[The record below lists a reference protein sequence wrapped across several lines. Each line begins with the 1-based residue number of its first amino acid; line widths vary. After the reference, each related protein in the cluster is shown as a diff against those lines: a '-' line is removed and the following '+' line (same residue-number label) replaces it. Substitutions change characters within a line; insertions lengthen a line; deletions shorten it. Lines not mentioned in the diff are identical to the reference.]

1 MFRLLLFFPVFLL
14 AQEIFLLPDEGRYFL
29 HTLNAKIKKAERHL
43 YLFTPFLDE
52 YTLVRTLKQ
61 RAKKELQITIITNG
75 PVQKQSKAAH
85 LALFEN
91 IQIFTLS
98 PLDHGNENPQALSGS
113 FGCIDNK
120 ELFLLSEDLD
130 GKKMKENYAFALF
143 QKKECETIFHTLL
156 LRAKAR

>member
-14 AQEIFLLPDEGRYFL
+14 AQEIYLLPDESKYFMD
-29 HTLNAKIKKAERHL
+29 TLNAKIKKAEHQF

-61 RAKKELQITIITNG
+61 RAKRDLQITIITSE
-75 PVQKQSKAAH
+75 PLQKHNKAAH

-91 IQIFTLS
+91 IKIFTLS
-98 PLDHGNENPQALSGS
+98 PLSHDNENPQALSGS

-130 GKKMKENYAFALF
+130 SKKIRADYAFALF
-143 QKKECETIFHTLL
+143 HKEACETIFHTLL
-156 LRAKAR
+156 ERAKVR

>member
-1 MFRLLLFFPVFLL
+1 M
-14 AQEIFLLPDEGRYFL
+14 LPDEGRYFL
-29 HTLNAKIKKAERHL
+29 DTLNAKIIKAENKF

-61 RAKKELQITIITNG
+61 RAKKELQITIITSE
-75 PVQKQSKAAH
+75 PLQKQNKAAH

-98 PLDHGNENPQALSGS
+98 PFDYGSENPQALSGS

-120 ELFLLSEDLD
+120 ELFLLSKDLD
-130 GKKMKENYAFALF
+130 GEKIRTDYAFALF
-143 QKKECETIFHTLL
+143 RKKTCDAIFHTLL
-156 LRAKAR
+156 QRAKAY

>member
-1 MFRLLLFFPVFLL
+1 LFRLLLFFPVLLL

-29 HTLNAKIKKAERHL
+29 DTLNAKIKKAEHQL

-52 YTLVRTLKQ
+52 YSLIRTLKQ
-61 RAKKELQITIITNG
+61 RAKKELQITIITSE
-75 PVQKQSKAAH
+75 PLQKQNKAAH

-98 PLDHGNENPQALSGS
+98 PLDYGSENPQALSGS

-130 GKKMKENYAFALF
+130 GKKIRADYAFALF
-143 QKKECETIFHTLL
+143 QKKACETIFHTLL
-156 LRAKAR
+156 QRTKAY